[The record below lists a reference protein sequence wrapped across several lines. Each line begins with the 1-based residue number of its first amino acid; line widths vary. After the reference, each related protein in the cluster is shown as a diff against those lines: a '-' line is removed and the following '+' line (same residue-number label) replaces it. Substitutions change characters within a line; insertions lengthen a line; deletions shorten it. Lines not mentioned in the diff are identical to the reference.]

1 MFSALHIVKRSL
13 YVAVYQIHQ
22 SSPLKG
28 LRTCVRDTIEA
39 WAKQD
44 RKDGI
49 MATKTQRRRPDIFT
63 DPEAH
68 GNSIRDAIHHA
79 ILPLD
84 RVASEMEM
92 KWGCERL
99 PSLVS
104 PQTASLFGSAKAKL
118 DAAIQANDPQE
129 VARRATVMIKG
140 WSKMDAEATE
150 RGHEALSPEIW
161 SHTTSTGFKVA
172 VARSNADAIKSIR
185 TDDRM
190 EGAAVYSLDEIARI
204 LEADSYRLLD
214 AVKKT
219 WPEAKVAKTRKK
231 KAPASEFDDGV
242 PF

>member
-1 MFSALHIVKRSL
+1 
-13 YVAVYQIHQ
+13 
-22 SSPLKG
+22 
-28 LRTCVRDTIEA
+28 
-39 WAKQD
+39 
-44 RKDGI
+44 
-49 MATKTQRRRPDIFT
+49 MATKTERRRPDIFT
-63 DPEAH
+63 DPEVH

-129 VARRATVMIKG
+129 VARRATVMIRG
-140 WSKMDAEATE
+140 WSKMDAEAAE

-185 TDDRM
+185 TNEAATQKSIRTDDRM
-190 EGAAVYSLDEIARI
+190 EGVAVYSLDEIARI

>member
-1 MFSALHIVKRSL
+1 
-13 YVAVYQIHQ
+13 
-22 SSPLKG
+22 
-28 LRTCVRDTIEA
+28 
-39 WAKQD
+39 
-44 RKDGI
+44 
-49 MATKTQRRRPDIFT
+49 MAAKTQRRRPDIFT
-63 DPEAH
+63 DPEVH

-84 RVASEMEM
+84 RAASEMEF

-118 DAAIQANDPQE
+118 DAAILANDPQE
-129 VARRATVMIKG
+129 VVRRAAVMIKG

-150 RGHEALSPEIW
+150 RGHKALSPEIW

-185 TDDRM
+185 TDDRL
-190 EGAAVYSLDEIARI
+190 EGVAVYSLDEIARI

-214 AVKKT
+214 TVKKT

>member
-1 MFSALHIVKRSL
+1 
-13 YVAVYQIHQ
+13 
-22 SSPLKG
+22 
-28 LRTCVRDTIEA
+28 
-39 WAKQD
+39 
-44 RKDGI
+44 
-49 MATKTQRRRPDIFT
+49 MAAKTQRRRPDIFT
-63 DPEAH
+63 DPEVH

-84 RVASEMEM
+84 RAASEMEF

-118 DAAIQANDPQE
+118 DAAILANDPQE
-129 VARRATVMIKG
+129 VVRRAAVMIKG

-150 RGHEALSPEIW
+150 RGHKALSPEIW

-214 AVKKT
+214 TVKKT

>member
-1 MFSALHIVKRSL
+1 
-13 YVAVYQIHQ
+13 
-22 SSPLKG
+22 
-28 LRTCVRDTIEA
+28 
-39 WAKQD
+39 
-44 RKDGI
+44 

-63 DPEAH
+63 DSEAH

-84 RVASEMEM
+84 RAASEMEM

-150 RGHEALSPEIW
+150 RGHEALSPQIW
-161 SHTTSTGFKVA
+161 SCTTSTGFKV
-172 VARSNADAIKSIR
+172 VIARSNADAIKFIRTNEAATQKSIRTDKTATQKSIR
-185 TDDRM
+185 TDDRLA
-190 EGAAVYSLDEIARI
+190 GVAVYSLDEIVRI

-214 AVKKT
+214 TVKKT